1 MKISQKDARLLILLA
16 CVLLLGASY
25 FFGYKKYSD
34 KTDAIN
40 KETQVLKK
48 EYETLESSNIHR
60 EEYVQKIKDNEE
72 KIKTI
77 IAKFPATVQNQD
89 EIYLS
94 SIIEQTSGAW
104 INSFNFSEPSVV
116 YTPQSL
122 TEGKTEVNSDGAKT
136 TDEATPNQS
145 VTPNSAAPN
154 TVSPQQAT
162 PQPVVPDNTSASS
175 KGNTG
180 GVLDSVKKMFQGDV
194 PVVEKLNF
202 TGCKNITALSF
213 KSDYNQMKKMVELII
228 KYTSCK
234 SINRVNLAVDKSTGL
249 LTGNLEYSS
258 YSISGAEATYKPLEV
273 PSKPLGIKNIF
284 GEIVSNNKNDKDIKD
299 QNH

>member
-1 MKISQKDARLLILLA
+1 MKISQKDAKLLILLA

-40 KETQVLKK
+40 KETQVLKTK
-48 EYETLESSNIHR
+48 YETLESSNIHR
-60 EEYVQKIKDNEE
+60 DEYIQKIKDNEE
-72 KIKTI
+72 KTKAV

-94 SIIEQTSGAW
+94 SIIEKTSGAW
-104 INSFNFSEPSVV
+104 INAFNFSEPSVV

-145 VTPNSAAPN
+145 VTPNSAA
-154 TVSPQQAT
+154 
-162 PQPVVPDNTSASS
+162 SS
-175 KGNTG
+175 NGNTG
-180 GVLDSVKKMFQGDV
+180 GVLDSLKKMFQGDG

-202 TGCKNITALSF
+202 TGCKNITKLSF
-213 KSDYNQMKKMVELII
+213 KADYNQMKKMVELIT
-228 KYTSCK
+228 KYKSCK
-234 SINRVNLAVDKSTGL
+234 SINMVNLAVDKSTGL

-258 YSISGAEATYKPLEV
+258 YSISGVGAIYKPLEI
-273 PSKPLGIKNIF
+273 PSKPFGIKNIF
-284 GEIVSNNKNDKDIKD
+284 GEVISNNKKDKDTKG
-299 QNH
+299 QNN